1 MTEQPYQQVSIL
13 LVEDDDID
21 AMSIERSIKKMRL
34 ANPLVRVIDGVEALA
49 VLHNDSI
56 PKPRIVLL
64 DLNMPR
70 MGGLEFLEAIRN
82 DEKLNDTV
90 VFVLTTS
97 QSEEEIYEAYKK
109 NIADYIIKSSL
120 SQDFNQV
127 LKFLDH
133 YWQLVV
139 LPS

>member
-1 MTEQPYQQVSIL
+1 MTDQSYQQVSIL

-34 ANPLVRVIDGVEALA
+34 ANPLIRAVDGLEALE
-49 VLHNDSI
+49 VLRNGSI
-56 PKPRIVLL
+56 TKPLIVLL

-70 MGGLEFLEAIRN
+70 MGGLEFLEAIRQ
-82 DEKLNDTV
+82 DEKLSDTV

-97 QSEEEIYEAYKK
+97 QTDEEIYAAYKK
-109 NIADYIIKSSL
+109 NIAGYIVKSSL